1 MDGPAPAAPVE
12 DAEVPSVAVGPAGV
26 DGAVVVRREGVSPVP
41 GRLPWPVPRG
51 APPADGPGAGAPPPG
66 AAVPGGSGAT
76 GGCGGGLGAGLVVG
90 FGAGRGG
97 AGAAGGAIAGWPPAP
112 NAQPS
117 TVPGAGSYP
126 PAPSVL
132 YRHDPPREACQYD
145 QYAVV
150 GAPLQ
155 GFGLASIWQTSP
167 GCRGTNV

>member
-26 DGAVVVRREGVSPVP
+26 DGAAVVRREGAAAP
-41 GRLPWPVPRG
+41 GRRPWPVPRG

-76 GGCGGGLGAGLVVG
+76 GGCAGGLGAGLVVG

-97 AGAAGGAIAGWPPAP
+97 AGAAGGAIAGWRPAP